1 MRTAVKCLGLLLA
14 ASLLVACAGQKE
26 PATKAVADIEA
37 SLATLREDAT
47 KYAAN
52 ELQQVEVGLLD
63 LKDSLAKKDYKAVVA
78 AAPAVSAQLA
88 SLQQTV
94 TAKRDEALAAMAA
107 ASEEWRALS
116 AEVPDMVA
124 AIQSRVDI
132 LSQSKKLPKGV
143 TKEAFESA
151 QSGLESMKQTWA
163 SATASFG
170 AGDPVKAV
178 EQAKVA
184 RDTGTATLTA
194 LGMAPKAG

>member
-1 MRTAVKCLGLLLA
+1 MRTAVKWLSVLLA

-52 ELQQVEVGLLD
+52 ELQQVESGLAS

-78 AAPAVSAQLA
+78 AAPAISTQLA

-94 TAKRDEALAAMAA
+94 TAKRDEAQAAMAA
-107 ASEEWRALS
+107 AGEEWRTLS

-151 QSGLESMKQTWA
+151 QSGLESMKSAWT

-178 EQAKVA
+178 EQAKA
-184 RDTGTATLTA
+184 AKETGTVTLAA
-194 LGMAPKAG
+194 LGMEQKAG